1 MSEFVRKISQKLSKL
16 SPEQLERVI
25 ESVNGENKTLSSA
38 LESLS
43 TGLVLVDGDFRLI
56 RANKAAERLVPFK
69 KRLSGDKAGESP
81 LWELVDDEYISGF
94 LHKCAAGSKTN
105 VSEEFSL
112 SAGDKTRFITI
123 KIVPLVEKQV
133 NEDGKAFDTTIA
145 GSVITAEDITERTQQ
160 EIMLHRMESL
170 AGLTN
175 LAASVAH
182 EIKNPLG
189 AISIHIQLLQ
199 KAVRKSRE
207 GDGMLP
213 KEKFMEDYLAVINEE
228 IDNLNKIVVDFLFAV
243 RPLQVNMSLSD
254 PDGLLEK
261 IAGFFM
267 PEFESKGVSVVLHL
281 CKAAPRLLIDE
292 KLFRELVINLA
303 QNALAAIEE
312 RFAVVPDASGSGT
325 EETGTLLIES
335 CVKDGKYILNIAD
348 NGAGMDDKTAS
359 KIFEPYYTTKAT
371 GTGLGLTMVYKI
383 VKEFKGDIDVKSV
396 KNHGTVFTISLP
408 VPQKETMLLE
418 DKATGVRLL
427 GDTDNE
433 RTII

>member
-1 MSEFVRKISQKLSKL
+1 MSEFVRKVSRKISKL

-25 ESVNGENKTLSSA
+25 DSVNGENKTLSSA

-43 TGLVLVDGDFRLI
+43 TGLVLVDGDFSLI
-56 RANKAAERLVPFK
+56 RSNKAAERLVPFK
-69 KRLSGDKAGESP
+69 KRLSGDKAGEVP
-81 LWELVDDEYISGF
+81 LWELVDDEYISSF
-94 LHKCAAGSKTN
+94 LHKCAAGGKTN
-105 VSEEFSL
+105 VSEEFSV
-112 SAGDKTRFITI
+112 SAGDKTRFITV
-123 KIVPLVEKQV
+123 KIVPLVEKQA
-133 NEDGKAFDTTIA
+133 NEEGSAFDTTIA
-145 GSVITAEDITERTQQ
+145 GSVITVEDITERTQQ
-160 EIMLHRMESL
+160 EVMLHRMESL

-199 KAVRKSRE
+199 KAVKKSRE

-243 RPLQVNMSLSD
+243 RPLQVNMSLSN
-254 PDGLLEK
+254 PDALLEK

-267 PEFESKGVSVVLHL
+267 PEFESKGVGVVLRL
-281 CKAAPRLLIDE
+281 CKASPRLLIDE

-312 RFAVVPDASGSGT
+312 RFAAAPDVT
-325 EETGTLLIES
+325 EETGTLLLES
-335 CVKDGKYILNIAD
+335 CVKDSKYILNIAD

-408 VPQKETMLLE
+408 VPQRETMLLE
-418 DKATGVRLL
+418 DKAAGVRLL
-427 GDTDNE
+427 GGAGTE
-433 RTII
+433 LPIA